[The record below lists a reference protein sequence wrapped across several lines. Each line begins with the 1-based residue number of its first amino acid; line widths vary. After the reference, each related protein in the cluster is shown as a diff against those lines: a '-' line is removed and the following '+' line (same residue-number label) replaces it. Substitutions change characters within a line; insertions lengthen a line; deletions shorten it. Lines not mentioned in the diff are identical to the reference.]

1 VSGVTGREALFA
13 VIVCRPTTSRSTVRT
28 GRLIKFRRQGAD
40 VQAYLYREGNA
51 FRASVFVLK
60 TAQVRDE
67 PLEIL
72 TGPTEALVEQELRA
86 WVEAHYPEKP

>member
-1 VSGVTGREALFA
+1 M
-13 VIVCRPTTSRSTVRT
+13 RT

-40 VQAYLYREGNA
+40 VQAYLYREGNT

-60 TAQVRDE
+60 TARLRDE

-72 TGPTEALVEQELRA
+72 TAPTEALVEEALRA
-86 WVEAHYPEKP
+86 WVEAHYPDKA